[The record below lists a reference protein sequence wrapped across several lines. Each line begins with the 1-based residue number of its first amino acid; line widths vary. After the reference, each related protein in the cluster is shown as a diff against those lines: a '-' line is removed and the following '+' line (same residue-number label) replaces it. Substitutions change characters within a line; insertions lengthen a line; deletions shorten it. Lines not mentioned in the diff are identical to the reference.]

1 MKKIKNSY
9 PPVRDDIADL
19 RTVRALPTQ
28 YIQHIDPFLFLN
40 HHGHQIYTPH
50 NRGLP
55 FGPHPHRGFET
66 VTFILKG
73 DIAHRDS
80 AGHES
85 IIKEGGIQWMTAGK
99 GLVHEEVSS
108 EEFKKQGGELEILQ
122 LWINLPSHLKMTEPR
137 YIGRQQDEIPT
148 EIVDGV
154 KRNFVSQAVTT
165 LTDITL
171 QTIEMLTESQTT
183 LKIPPGQNV
192 FFYVVKGNLL
202 VNGSEISA
210 PRLVEFADEEDEIE
224 VKAQS
229 QAYLLFGHATPFNE
243 PIVSYGPFVMNTRE
257 EILAAIQDYEAGKFS

>member
-1 MKKIKNSY
+1 MKAIKETY
-9 PPVRDDIADL
+9 PPVRDDIGDL

-137 YIGRQQDEIPT
+137 YMGCQQDEIPF
-148 EIVDGV
+148 ESKDGV
-154 KRNFVSQAVTT
+154 KKNLVSKAVKT
-165 LTDITL
+165 LTDITI
-171 QTIEMLTESQTT
+171 QTIEMMTEAQTT
-183 LKIPPGQNV
+183 LLIPQGQNV
-192 FFYVVKGNLL
+192 FFYLVKGNLM
-202 VNGSEISA
+202 VNDTEISA
-210 PRLVEFADEEDEIE
+210 PRLVGFEPAGEEIQ
-224 VKAQS
+224 VKANS
-229 QAYLLFGHATPFNE
+229 SAYILFGHAAPFNE

-257 EILAAIQDYEAGKFS
+257 EITQAIEDYEAGKFK